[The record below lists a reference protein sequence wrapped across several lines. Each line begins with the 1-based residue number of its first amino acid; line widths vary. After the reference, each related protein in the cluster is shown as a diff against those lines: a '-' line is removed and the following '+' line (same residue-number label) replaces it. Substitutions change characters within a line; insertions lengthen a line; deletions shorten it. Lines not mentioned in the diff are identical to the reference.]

1 MAGASEKQFT
11 NMLVGRKIR
20 DRNVYPP
27 SQSIQNTLFKI
38 MMTNYSQNQNND
50 YLDQE
55 LTIEELQEISGSGFA
70 FELVKTFGKEFVKWF
85 AKKGYNEVKG

>member
-1 MAGASEKQFT
+1 
-11 NMLVGRKIR
+11 
-20 DRNVYPP
+20 
-27 SQSIQNTLFKI
+27 

-85 AKKGYNEVKG
+85 AKKGYNEVKGWTILSSQVKPLVINLARGFQ

>member
-1 MAGASEKQFT
+1 
-11 NMLVGRKIR
+11 
-20 DRNVYPP
+20 
-27 SQSIQNTLFKI
+27 

-85 AKKGYNEVKG
+85 AKKGYNEVTG